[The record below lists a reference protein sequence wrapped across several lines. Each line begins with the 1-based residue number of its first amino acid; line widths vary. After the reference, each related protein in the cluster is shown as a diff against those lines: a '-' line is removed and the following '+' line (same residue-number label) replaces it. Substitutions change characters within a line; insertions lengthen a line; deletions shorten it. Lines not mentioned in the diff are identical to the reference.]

1 MAANLENA
9 ILDVAQKHGRYKPN
23 AYRFTLDSVNFTVQ
37 SLGEMRHVRGEELLE
52 GIRRLALD
60 RFGPMA
66 KTVFEQWGILRT
78 EDFGEI
84 VFQLVD
90 EGLLGKTEEDKMS
103 DFSSG
108 YDFNEAFVRDFD
120 WLGRIAE
127 DSADPAP

>member
-9 ILDVAQKHGRYKPN
+9 ILDVAQKHARYKPN
-23 AYRFTLDSVNFTVQ
+23 AYRFTLDSVNYTVQ

>member
-1 MAANLENA
+1 MATDLENA

-23 AYRFTLDSVNFTVQ
+23 AYRFTLDSVHFTVQ
-37 SLGEMRHVRGEELLE
+37 SLGEMRHVSGEELLE
-52 GIRRLALD
+52 GIRRLALE

-78 EDFGEI
+78 EDFGAI

-120 WLGRIAE
+120 WLDRIADDAT
-127 DSADPAP
+127 DSAP